1 MEINAKMVKEL
12 RECTGAGMMDCKKA
26 LSETEGDVEKAVD
39 LLRTKGLAAL
49 EKKAG
54 RATNEGAI
62 AGYVNDDRTAG
73 ALVEVA
79 CETDF
84 VAINAAFQGFATD
97 LAHQVIDASPAD
109 VSELM
114 GQTYLDRDLTVEQVL
129 GELVSK
135 LDENMSVTR
144 FVRYELARCSGVVTS
159 YVHGVGKIAVLVE
172 LKTATADA
180 AASDATVQA
189 AKDVAMQI
197 AAAMPVAIDRDAVD
211 STLVDHE
218 MDIYKAQAAESGKPE
233 QIQEK
238 IAQGRL
244 EKFFKE
250 AVLTEQ
256 LYVKD
261 TDVTVGAY
269 LDNVSKEA
277 GGEITVASL
286 RPDRP
291 RRRRLVGR
299 GVTARRHTD
308 NGKGRPHEGSALLLY
323 PVQECG

>member
-26 LSETEGDVEKAVD
+26 LSETEGDIDQAVD

-62 AGYVNDDRTAG
+62 AGFVNDDRTAG

-84 VAINAAFQGFATD
+84 VAINAEFQSFATD
-97 LAHQVIDASPAD
+97 LAHQVTDGAPAD
-109 VSELM
+109 VTELM
-114 GQTYLDRDLTVEQVL
+114 GQSYLDRDHTVEQVL
-129 GELVSK
+129 GEVVSK
-135 LDENMSVTR
+135 LDENMSITR
-144 FVRYELARCSGVVTS
+144 FVRYELGDAPGVVTS

-172 LKTATADA
+172 LKTASADA
-180 AASDATVQA
+180 AASPAAVQA
-189 AKDVAMQI
+189 AKDIAMQI
-197 AAAMPVAIDRDAVD
+197 AAAMPVAIDRDSVD
-211 STLVDHE
+211 STLIDHE
-218 MDIYKAQAAESGKPE
+218 MEIYKAQAAESGKPE

-256 LYVKD
+256 MFVKD
-261 TDVTVGAY
+261 TDMTVAAY
-269 LDNVSKEA
+269 LQSVSKEA
-277 GGEITVASL
+277 GGEVSVAAF
-286 RPDRP
+286 DRIV
-291 RRRRLVGR
+291 LGDS
-299 GVTARRHTD
+299 TSSTT
-308 NGKGRPHEGSALLLY
+308 E
-323 PVQECG
+323 